1 MLAPSKSA
9 RTRTTGAGVTRGPT
23 PRRAVVKMAPYNPPL
38 EGRGEKLR
46 LDFNENVSGC
56 SPKVLGV
63 LRNATTREF
72 VATYPEYEA
81 ARQRLAA
88 HLGVTAD
95 QLIIGAG
102 TDEVINAVMHAYVDP
117 GEEVI
122 VLKPSFS
129 MFTFYAELVGGV
141 PRPIP
146 YRPPDLSFPVDEI
159 VANINPRTRAIC
171 IASPNNPTAGVVN
184 VGELRRVLEA
194 ADGCAVL
201 VDEAYFDFHGES
213 MLDLLPE
220 WPNLFV
226 SRTFS
231 KAYGMAGL
239 RIGMMASQPANAAIV
254 RKGQSPY
261 GVNALAIR
269 CALAAIDDRNYVREY
284 VRQVLQAR
292 QLLCAAFDE
301 MGIRYWPSHANFVL
315 FELGD
320 RVNSICTALA
330 ERGILI
336 RDQSRHIAG
345 TVRVTVGPL
354 QDTVRFL
361 ATLKEVMA
369 RCMRT

>member
-1 MLAPSKSA
+1 MASAP
-9 RTRTTGAGVTRGPT
+9 V
-23 PRRAVVKMAPYNPPL
+23 PRAAVVKMAPYRPPL

-56 SPKVLGV
+56 SPRVLDV
-63 LRNATTREF
+63 LRNAASREF

-81 ARQRLAA
+81 ARRELAA

-117 GEEVI
+117 GDEVI

-141 PRPIP
+141 VRSVP
-146 YRPPDLSFPVDEI
+146 YRPPGLSFPADEI
-159 VANINPRTRAIC
+159 VAGINPRTRAIC
-171 IASPNNPTAGVVN
+171 IASPNNPTAGVAQ
-184 VGELRRVLEA
+184 VGELERILGSA
-194 ADGCAVL
+194 GGCAVL

-213 MLDLLPE
+213 MLDLLPKS
-220 WPNLFV
+220 PNLFV
-226 SRTFS
+226 ARTFS

-239 RIGMMASQPANAAIV
+239 RIGVMATQAANAEIV

-261 GVNALAIR
+261 GVNALAVR
-269 CALAAIDDRNYVREY
+269 CALAAIKDREYVREY

-292 QLLCAAFDE
+292 QLLGAAFDE
-301 MGIRYWPSHANFVL
+301 MNIRYWPSHANFVL
-315 FELGD
+315 FELGE
-320 RVNSICTALA
+320 RVKDACAALA

-336 RDQSRHIAG
+336 RDQSRHIPG
-345 TVRVTVGPL
+345 TARVTVGPL

-369 RCMRT
+369 KWART

>member
-1 MLAPSKSA
+1 MASAP
-9 RTRTTGAGVTRGPT
+9 V
-23 PRRAVVKMAPYNPPL
+23 PRAAVVKMAPYRPPL

-56 SPKVLGV
+56 SPRVLDV
-63 LRNATTREF
+63 LRNAASREF

-81 ARQRLAA
+81 ARRELAA

-117 GEEVI
+117 GDEVI

-141 PRPIP
+141 VRSVP
-146 YRPPDLSFPVDEI
+146 YRPPGLSFPADEI
-159 VANINPRTRAIC
+159 VAGINPRTRAIC
-171 IASPNNPTAGVVN
+171 IASPNNPTAGVVQA
-184 VGELRRVLEA
+184 GELERVLDA
-194 ADGCAVL
+194 AGGCAVL

-213 MLDLLPE
+213 MLDLLPKS
-220 WPNLFV
+220 PNLFV
-226 SRTFS
+226 ARTFS

-239 RIGMMASQPANAAIV
+239 RIGVMATQAANAEIV

-261 GVNALAIR
+261 GVNALAVR
-269 CALAAIDDRNYVREY
+269 CALAAIKDREYVREY

-292 QLLCAAFDE
+292 QLLGAAFDE
-301 MGIRYWPSHANFVL
+301 MNIRYWPSHANFVL
-315 FELGD
+315 FELGE
-320 RVNSICTALA
+320 RVKDACAALA

-336 RDQSRHIAG
+336 RDQSRHIPG
-345 TVRVTVGPL
+345 TARVTVGPL

-369 RCMRT
+369 KWART

>member
-1 MLAPSKSA
+1 MASAPK
-9 RTRTTGAGVTRGPT
+9 
-23 PRRAVVKMAPYNPPL
+23 PREAVVKMAPYNPPL

-56 SPKVLGV
+56 SPKVLEV

-81 ARQRLAA
+81 ARRRLAD

-95 QLIIGAG
+95 ELILGAG

-117 GEEVI
+117 GDDVI

-129 MFTFYAELVGGV
+129 MFAFYAELVGGV
-141 PRPIP
+141 PRRIA
-146 YRPPDLSFPVDEI
+146 YRPPDLAFPVDEI
-159 VANINPRTRAIC
+159 VAAINPRTRAIC
-171 IASPNNPTAGVVN
+171 IASPNNPTAGVASRE
-184 VGELRRVLEA
+184 ELQRILDA

-213 MLDLLPE
+213 MVGLLPKS
-220 WPNLFV
+220 PNLFV
-226 SRTFS
+226 ARTFS

-239 RIGMMASQPANAAIV
+239 RIGVMATQAGNAEIV

-269 CALAAIDDRNYVREY
+269 CALAAIDDREYVREY
-284 VRQVLQAR
+284 VRQVLEAR
-292 QLLCAAFDE
+292 ELLCAAFAE
-301 MGIRYWPSHANFVL
+301 MKIRYWPSRANFVL

-320 RVNSICTALA
+320 RVKDACAALA

-336 RDQSRHIAG
+336 RDQSRHVPG
-345 TVRVTVGPL
+345 TARVTVGTL
-354 QDTVRFL
+354 QDVVRFL
-361 ATLKEVMA
+361 ATLKEVTAKWA
-369 RCMRT
+369 RT